1 MILFTHTQDQALAS
15 TALMAKKLLDK
26 MRVIIEYFRSMIR
39 IPHKLKKYTP
49 SGYILRVSIC
59 MKEQIAS
66 AIFVNKCHVFRFFS
80 YKDKILKAK
89 RV

>member
-1 MILFTHTQDQALAS
+1 
-15 TALMAKKLLDK
+15 MAKKLLDK
-26 MRVIIEYFRSMIR
+26 MRVIIEYFRSMISLEPLFIR

-49 SGYILRVSIC
+49 SGYFLRVSIC

-66 AIFVNKCHVFRFFS
+66 AIFVNKCRVFRFFS

>member
-26 MRVIIEYFRSMIR
+26 MRVIIEYFRSMISFEPLFIR

-49 SGYILRVSIC
+49 SG
-59 MKEQIAS
+59 
-66 AIFVNKCHVFRFFS
+66 
-80 YKDKILKAK
+80 
-89 RV
+89 